1 MIYPIKKNILNKKT
15 LMKSN
20 KIKKINKFEFQS
32 IYILCSSCIIQIVFK
47 EESKMDFEKVKE
59 IIVDSLSCD
68 ESQVTM
74 EANLKDDLE
83 ADSLDAVEVIM
94 ALEDK
99 YDIEIAEEDAENFKT
114 IADIVNYIE
123 ENK

>member
-1 MIYPIKKNILNKKT
+1 M
-15 LMKSN
+15 
-20 KIKKINKFEFQS
+20 
-32 IYILCSSCIIQIVFK
+32 
-47 EESKMDFEKVKE
+47 FEKIRD
-59 IIVDSLSCD
+59 IIVEQLDLDDADSL
-68 ESQVTM
+68 TM
-74 EANLKDDLE
+74 ETSLKDDLD